1 MIRRVWIRLVC
12 ALCLAAALGSPQARP
27 GTELPQAGRAM
38 DATTRGAHRMEL
50 VLERLDSDTWR
61 AIDPGLVLAQGD
73 RVRFKFRTNF
83 DGYLYV
89 MNQST
94 SGTSEQLFPREE
106 TGQDNRIAAS
116 REYQVPSTSAA
127 FRIAGPAGHEIVY
140 WLVSPARLTDSAF
153 RGQPPSPAKK
163 SAPPVLIPRCDD
175 TIMRS
180 RGDCVDSSAGPKLVP
195 RGVEIPSNLAVPGA
209 GPGQRDLF
217 FMRQKNTA
225 VISSPEPLTGP
236 VIYEFRL
243 AHR

>member
-1 MIRRVWIRLVC
+1 MMRLAS
-12 ALCLAAALGSPQARP
+12 ALCVAALLGSAQTPAPQARVM
-27 GTELPQAGRAM
+27 TQ
-38 DATTRGAHRMEL
+38 GAHRMEL
-50 VLERLDSDTWR
+50 VLERLDRDTWR
-61 AIDPGLVLAQGD
+61 VIDPGLVLAQGD

-94 SGTSEQLFPREE
+94 SGTYEQLFPLAE
-106 TGQDNRIAAS
+106 TGQDNRITAS
-116 REYQVPSTSAA
+116 REYQVPATSAA

-140 WLVSPARLTDSAF
+140 WLVSPARLTDGPP
-153 RGQPPSPAKK
+153 RPQPPPATK

-175 TIMRS
+175 TILRA
-180 RGDCVDSSAGPKLVP
+180 RGECVDSSAGPKLVP
-195 RGVEIPSNLAVPGA
+195 RGTEIPQNLAAAGA
-209 GPGQRDLF
+209 GPGQRDLLF
-217 FMRQKNTA
+217 LRQKNTA

>member
-1 MIRRVWIRLVC
+1 MIRVASALCVC
-12 ALCLAAALGSPQARP
+12 AVLAYPQTHTM
-27 GTELPQAGRAM
+27 TE
-38 DATTRGAHRMEL
+38 GAHRMEL
-50 VLERLDSDTWR
+50 ILERLDKDTWHQ
-61 AIDPGLVLAQGD
+61 IDPGLVLAQGD

-94 SGTSEQLFPREE
+94 SGKYEQLFPREE
-106 TGQDNRIAAS
+106 TGQDNRISAS
-116 REYQVPSTSAA
+116 REYQVPATSAA

-140 WLVSPARLTDSAF
+140 WLVSPARLTEGAPYNPHPEP
-153 RGQPPSPAKK
+153 RPPSPTL
-163 SAPPVLIPRCDD
+163 VPRCDE
-175 TIMRS
+175 TILRS

-195 RGVEIPSNLAVPGA
+195 RDTEIPQNLTAQGA
-209 GPGQRDLF
+209 GSGQRDLL

-225 VISSPEPLTGP
+225 VISSMEPLTGP